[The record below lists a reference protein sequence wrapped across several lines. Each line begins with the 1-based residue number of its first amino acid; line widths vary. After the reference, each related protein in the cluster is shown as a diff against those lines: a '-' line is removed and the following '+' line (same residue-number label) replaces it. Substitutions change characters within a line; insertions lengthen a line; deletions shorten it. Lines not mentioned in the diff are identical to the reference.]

1 MIELT
6 DAEPSPPGH
15 RVHPQET
22 WDRARDDYLAGLSGP
37 AVCSRYGLGIA
48 AFRRRAATGGW
59 RRIDQPALEP
69 SAPITVVGDLD
80 EAGYFDLAEMA
91 AIHLREA
98 IVNARVTEAA
108 AWLRL
113 HLRLQQASV
122 EDDALVE
129 AVRRD
134 EIERAARRAEANGV
148 DEVDGVFSAP
158 ESTLSPQTRPHPETP
173 VHPAS
178 SPAPA
183 PDCGG
188 ESGRS
193 GR

>member
-6 DAEPSPPGH
+6 DAEPSSAGH

-59 RRIDQPALEP
+59 RRIDQPPLEP

-80 EAGYFDLAEMA
+80 EASYFDLAEMA

-98 IVNARVTEAA
+98 IVNARVTEAT

-113 HLRLQQASV
+113 HLRLQQAAV
-122 EDDALVE
+122 ADDALIE

-134 EIERAARRAEANGV
+134 EIERAEVDEV
-148 DEVDGVFSAP
+148 DEVDGVFFAP
-158 ESTLSPQTRPHPETP
+158 ESTISPGTRPRPGTP
-173 VHPAS
+173 VPLAS
-178 SPAPA
+178 SRAPA
-183 PDCGG
+183 PG
-188 ESGRS
+188 SGAETARS